1 MGGGPDRTMSIWV
14 EFAPLLER
22 LVRRP
27 VRVTYTERRT
37 ADQRIYVSDVRKA
50 MRALDWRPTVDVEE
64 GIRLLHDWTVESLG
78 QIGT

>member
-1 MGGGPDRTMSIWV
+1 MSIWV

-27 VRVTYTERRT
+27 VRVTHTERRT

-50 MRALDWRPTVDVEE
+50 ERALGWRPAVGVEE
-64 GIRLLHDWTVESLG
+64 GIRLLHDWTVENLG
-78 QIGT
+78 QLGK